1 MKKRSERY
9 ARIARIIFLM
19 EQTGAPRLSL
29 LTTPRA
35 PRPSTL
41 SAVEGRT
48 FTFIKPQVLKPIILG
63 R

>member
-1 MKKRSERY
+1 MKNRNDRF

-29 LTTPRA
+29 LTAPRTPRRQFA
-35 PRPSTL
+35 
-41 SAVEGRT
+41 
-48 FTFIKPQVLKPIILG
+48 FIKPQFLNPLILG

>member
-1 MKKRSERY
+1 MKNRNDRF

-29 LTTPRA
+29 LTA
-35 PRPSTL
+35 PRR
-41 SAVEGRT
+41 AAQRH